1 MATVQH
7 PKDVPNIY
15 PCFVI
20 TGEDLKVN
28 EARLN
33 FEGLDFKITQ
43 INPVYL
49 TEYPVSFPSKSSYL
63 KMRRKLVLAELGC
76 AKAHLNAYQTF
87 LETSAKLALVLESDA
102 SLYSDGMENFRG
114 AFESIVKFDSSD
126 PSVYSF
132 LSESALIS
140 QKIVFENFHSVI
152 GFPSQTVAY
161 VINRSAA
168 KQFLSS
174 NRNLEF
180 VADWPKAKYVSF
192 YLNIENIFR
201 HGSGE
206 NKSLSL
212 IETSRNLAR
221 PHFLNKSIM
230 IVKQISFYNYFIHG
244 KYFDSIGEYTVLY
257 VLPIMKWWL
266 ARIGSTRIQGKPR
279 NLRKV
284 TSPLVRFLLKKY

>member
-1 MATVQH
+1 MV
-7 PKDVPNIY
+7 VPNFY

-20 TGEDLKVN
+20 TGEESKVN
-28 EARLN
+28 RARLY

-43 INPVYL
+43 IYPVYL
-49 TEYPVSFPSKSSYL
+49 DEYPVSFPSKSSYL

-76 AKAHLNAYQTF
+76 AKAHLNAYQIF
-87 LETSAKLALVLESDA
+87 LETSANFALVLESDA
-102 SLYSDGMENFRG
+102 GLHSDRLEIFRG
-114 AFESIVKFDSSD
+114 ALESIVRFDSSE

-140 QKIVFENFHSVI
+140 PNIVFGNFYSVI

-168 KQFLSS
+168 EQFLNS

-180 VADWPKAKYVSF
+180 VADWPKTKYVSF
-192 YLNIENIFR
+192 FLNTDNIFR
-201 HGSGE
+201 HGSSE
-206 NKSLSL
+206 DKSLSL
-212 IETSRNLAR
+212 IETSRNLAK
-221 PHFLNKSIM
+221 PHFLNKSIT
-230 IVKQISFYNYFIHG
+230 IVKQISFYNYFVHG
-244 KYFDSIGEYTVLY
+244 KYFDSIGDYTVLY
-257 VLPIMKWWL
+257 ILPLVKWWL
-266 ARIGSTRIQGKPR
+266 ARLGSTSIQGGPR